1 MEKVSRKI
9 IGITMGDPCGIG
21 PEVVL
26 KAMASKE
33 LSHEGPLLIIGSEAV
48 LRETAKGLKLP
59 LEPEGR
65 DVEVLDLDNFD
76 LEGLG
81 LRAPSKEAGKA
92 SLEYIFRGIDLALR
106 GDIGA
111 LVTAPISKEAIR
123 MAGYPYS
130 GHTSIL
136 KELTGAPRAVMMML
150 GGNLRVS
157 FVTIHIPLK
166 EVPALINTE
175 DILSAIRITTRGLR
189 ELFSISKPRLVVCAL
204 NPHAGEGGLMGSE
217 EEEIVLP
224 AVMQAQEEEIN
235 CVGPMASDVA
245 FYKASQGEFD
255 AVVSLYHDQG
265 TIPIKLL
272 AFQRG
277 VNLTLGISI
286 VRTSPTHG
294 TAFDIAGKGI
304 ADPGSMLEAIKVA
317 GHLSRLGRPLVAYY

>member
-1 MEKVSRKI
+1 MEKASKKI

-26 KAMASKE
+26 KALASKE
-33 LSHEGPLLIIGSEAV
+33 LSHEGPFLIICSEAV

-59 LEPEGR
+59 FEPKGR
-65 DVEVLDLDNFD
+65 YVEILDLDNFD
-76 LEGLG
+76 IEGLG
-81 LRAPSKEAGKA
+81 LRVPNKEAGRA
-92 SLEYIFRGIDLALR
+92 SVEYIFRGIELALR

-150 GGNLRVS
+150 GGNLRVA
-157 FVTIHIPLK
+157 FVTIHVPLK
-166 EVPALINTE
+166 EVPELINSE
-175 DILSAIRITTRGLR
+175 DVLSVIRVTARGLR
-189 ELFSISKPRLVVCAL
+189 DLFSISEPRLVVCAL

-217 EEEIVLP
+217 EQEVVLP
-224 AVMQAQEEEIN
+224 AIWRAQKEGIS
-235 CVGPMASDVA
+235 CVGPTAADVA

-317 GHLSRLGRPLVAYY
+317 GYLSRLGKSLVASC